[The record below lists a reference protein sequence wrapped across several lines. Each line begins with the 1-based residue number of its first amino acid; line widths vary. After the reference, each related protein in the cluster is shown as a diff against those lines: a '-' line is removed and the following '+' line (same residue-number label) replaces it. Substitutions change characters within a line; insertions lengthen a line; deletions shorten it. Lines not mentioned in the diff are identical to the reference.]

1 MSTGQQ
7 IWSCLG
13 NISTSWSAL
22 TWWQVRPTLLAA
34 RQRLEGFFALW
45 ILSLSICPYRCM
57 IFKPR
62 MDRSSYLVK
71 LTSVHCS
78 WSSLQKQWPLHI
90 YIRLEEGFLLIEVFF
105 TIYHYHTLVDVKH
118 EMPKYGDIFWP
129 NYSIFFAGIYIY
141 VPALIR
147 YGVLSEVKAQGNQE

>member
-1 MSTGQQ
+1 MSLYRSMVFKRWTEN
-7 IWSCLG
+7 LTL
-13 NISTSWSAL
+13 STSAVFMVF
-22 TWWQVRPTLLAA
+22 TA
-34 RQRLEGFFALW
+34 E
-45 ILSLSICPYRCM
+45 
-57 IFKPR
+57 
-62 MDRSSYLVK
+62 
-71 LTSVHCS
+71 
-78 WSSLQKQWPLHI
+78 QWPLHI

-147 YGVLSEVKAQGNQE
+147 YGVLTEVKAQGNQE